1 MVVQEAKSGGNPPGG
16 GPLRRHDPKIVKALR
31 RFAISISILNVAGY
45 VVLGFEQ
52 PWIWPLVAI
61 ATGYTV
67 ELTLEAIGARV
78 EGRTPRFLGG
88 GPKGVMEF
96 LFPAHITSLALNML
110 IYVNDRIWVMMF
122 AVTLA
127 VATKWILRAPVRG
140 NLRHFM
146 NPSNFGIL
154 MVLVLF
160 PWGSIAPPY
169 HFTEGLNDWG
179 SWILV
184 TVIIITGTM
193 LNAKLT
199 GRMWLIM
206 GWLSFFVL
214 QAVVRGIVF
223 GTSIP
228 AALAVMTGVA
238 FVLYTNYMVTDPG
251 TTPSK
256 PGAQF
261 AFGAGVA
268 TVYGIFMIA
277 HIAYGLFFATAIVC
291 LIRGIFLWGL
301 HFVNQ
306 ARERFEA
313 EQLAENAKL
322 EQADPAASP
331 VAALD
336 DGEPAARPT
345 AA

>member
-1 MVVQEAKSGGNPPGG
+1 MVVKEAKPTGQPPAG
-16 GPLRRHDPKIVKALR
+16 GPPRHNPKVIIALR
-31 RFAISISILNVAGY
+31 RFAISITIFNIAGFT
-45 VVLGFEQ
+45 VLGFEQ
-52 PWIWPLVAI
+52 PWIWPFVAL
-61 ATGYTV
+61 ATGYTT
-67 ELTLEAIGARV
+67 ELVWEVIGARV
-78 EGRTPRFLGG
+78 EGRAPRFLGDG
-88 GPKGVMEF
+88 VKGLINF

-127 VATKWILRAPVRG
+127 VSTKWILRAPVRG
-140 NLRHFM
+140 SLRHYM

-169 HFTEGLNDWG
+169 HFTEHIHGTIG
-179 SWILV
+179 WIIV
-184 TVIIITGTM
+184 GVIIVSGTM

-199 GRMWLIM
+199 NRMWLIF
-206 GWLSFFVL
+206 GWLSVFAL
-214 QAVVRGIVF
+214 QAVLRGLLF
-223 GTSIP
+223 DTSIP
-228 AALAVMTGVA
+228 SALAVMTGVA

-268 TVYGIFMIA
+268 LFYGLFMVA

-291 LIRGIFLWGL
+291 LIRGMFLWGL
-301 HFVNQ
+301 HFTNK
-306 ARERFEA
+306 ARVQFEA
-313 EQLAENAKL
+313 EQKAKAE
-322 EQADPAASP
+322 AAAAAPP
-331 VAALD
+331 VAAVAD
-336 DGEPAARPT
+336 GGEPTARP
-345 AA
+345 AAA

>member
-1 MVVQEAKSGGNPPGG
+1 MAVQETKSGPTPPAG
-16 GPLRRHDPKIVKALR
+16 GPPRRHDPKIVIALR
-31 RFAISISILNVAGY
+31 RFAISITIFNIAGY
-45 VVLGFEQ
+45 LFLGFEQ
-52 PWIWPLVAI
+52 PWTWPLVAL

-67 ELTLEAIGARV
+67 ELVLEAIGARV
-78 EGRTPRFLGG
+78 EGRAPRYRGG
-88 GPKGVMEF
+88 GPKGLMEF
-96 LFPAHITSLALNML
+96 LYPAHITSLALNML

-122 AVTLA
+122 AVTVA

-140 NLRHFM
+140 NLRHYM

-154 MVLVLF
+154 MVLILF

-179 SWILV
+179 SWILPGI
-184 TVIIITGTM
+184 IIITGTM

-199 GRMWLIM
+199 GRMWLIF

-214 QAVVRGIVF
+214 QAILRGVLF
-223 GTSIP
+223 GTAIP
-228 AALAVMTGVA
+228 GALAVMTGVA

-256 PGAQF
+256 PAPQF

-268 TVYGIFMIA
+268 LWYGLFMVA

-291 LIRGIFLWGL
+291 LIRGMFLWSL
-301 HFVNQ
+301 HFVNK
-306 ARERFEA
+306 ARVQFEA
-313 EQLAENAKL
+313 EQRAKAEAVTPPVAVVTGGG
-322 EQADPAASP
+322 EPTARPAA
-331 VAALD
+331 A
-336 DGEPAARPT
+336 
-345 AA
+345 